1 MNLGLQEQRQQSLT
15 QTRTEQWFW
24 NINPLLSVR
33 KDSILSLSEALKDTK
48 SFVLIDKELGDGIS
62 LKWIKAQ
69 LLDMFRILGAA
80 DSVSSIQVVVIA
92 RRIRNVYYYLTA
104 SELTYFL
111 ESLIGGC
118 YGTVYVGKTINPQNI
133 MEALKRFD
141 TERANSIS
149 ECEYN
154 THNKIKD
161 QEMHPVDIDF
171 VNAVCERFNIKYKEK
186 RSGCNAPKGYT
197 YYKGKLN
204 L

>member
-1 MNLGLQEQRQQSLT
+1 MNLVLQEQRQQSLT

-24 NINPLLSVR
+24 NINPLLSAR

-48 SFVLIDKELGDGIS
+48 SFVLIDKELGDGVS

-80 DSVSSIQVVVIA
+80 DTVSSIQVVVIA

-149 ECEYN
+149 ESEYN

-161 QEMHPVDIDF
+161 QEKHPVDIGF
-171 VNAVCERFNIKYKEK
+171 VNAICERFNKQYKEK
-186 RSGCNAPKGYT
+186 RSGCNAPKSYT
-197 YYKGKLN
+197 YYKEN
-204 L
+204 

>member
-1 MNLGLQEQRQQSLT
+1 MNLVLQEQRQQSLT
-15 QTRTEQWFW
+15 QTKTEQWFW
-24 NINPLLSVR
+24 SINPLLSAR

-141 TERANSIS
+141 TERASSIS
-149 ECEYN
+149 ESEYN
-154 THNKIKD
+154 THKKIKG
-161 QEMHPVDIDF
+161 QENHPVDIGF
-171 VNAVCERFNIKYKEK
+171 VNAICDRFNKKYKEK
-186 RSGCNAPKGYT
+186 RTGCNAPKSYT
-197 YYKGKLN
+197 YYN
-204 L
+204 EN